1 MRFLMAREDLTYID
15 LADFTP
21 GIYSNYMSTTAFE
34 PHKDGAA
41 QEEGTYGCVA
51 LPTGGIV
58 PLPRWVDENIG
69 ITMLTPEADI
79 EVPTAEHNGGVE
91 PEVYYDRAVVLDAR
105 AVSPVTFVPPFDED
119 VDYDLPPTDLFI
131 VRQTWCRRKDGSGN
145 PTGSP
150 EQFWYMSNHRYYL
163 GDPYTRNGN
172 ANYGIEGSSLTPQD
186 IVPNRWRYGGGS
198 LTETR
203 TVGASESDPTA
214 LGAPII
220 ACALGGARVQ
230 GGVNVADTE
239 GEDLSR
245 IITYPDINTTILDG
259 PTSIYPALAPFLPMT
274 MIFGHQGRLMG
285 FGRNSGYKTFHRL
298 TYHGEEF
305 GYRAASELIAY
316 WPVNNLYNLG
326 SPDQTLATI
335 VEEISSGYG
344 TACPVSADSLFLV
357 KHAGGAVLVNGDIAN
372 PTVVRLPG
380 IPSTGGWTNRGVMT
394 TMGYVYGTNSGVW
407 AWTGS
412 DSAEALSQNL
422 RDTFWVPEDP
432 TTELHELETSIGS
445 FAYNDPWIFAP
456 NNWMMDT
463 RTGGW
468 WRYYQTPAHETA
480 GIATDGIT
488 FAYNEVDAAGFLFA
502 VVKSYTQPGTVIRV
516 FDPSNPVNEW
526 YWRSQPIART
536 QNRYLNYRQINL
548 LATGHGTI
556 TVTLTGV
563 DGSTTTPVVLTV
575 DSDTVAQIIQPVA
588 LTTTDVVID
597 IHAEATDPEDPA
609 PTLHRISL
617 GYRTQQ
623 GIDHDGTIRGV

>member
-1 MRFLMAREDLTYID
+1 MAREDLTFID

-21 GIYSNYMSTTAFE
+21 GIYSNYMSTLAGE
-34 PHKDGAA
+34 PHSDGSA
-41 QEEGTYGCVA
+41 QEAGTYGCVA
-51 LPTGGIV
+51 LPAGGLA
-58 PLPRWVDENIG
+58 PLPRWVDQNTG

-79 EVPTAEHNGGVE
+79 EVPTAEYNGGDE
-91 PEVYYDRAVVLDAR
+91 PDVYYDRAVVLDAR

-119 VDYDLPPTDLFI
+119 VDYTLPPTDLFI

-145 PTGSP
+145 PTGTP

-163 GDPYTRNGN
+163 GAPYTRNGN
-172 ANYGIEGSSLTPQD
+172 ANYGLEGSSLSAQD
-186 IVPNRWRYGGGS
+186 PVPSRWRYGGGS

-203 TVGASESDPTA
+203 TVGASESDPTV
-214 LGAPII
+214 LGAPIV
-220 ACALGGARVQ
+220 ACALGGARAQ
-230 GGVNVADTE
+230 GGVNAADAE
-239 GEDLSR
+239 GVDLAR

-259 PTSIYPALAPFLPMT
+259 PTSIYGASDVFLPMT

-285 FGRNSGYKTFHRL
+285 FGRNSGYKTYHRL
-298 TYHGEEF
+298 TYHGEEY

-326 SPDQTLATI
+326 APDQTLATI
-335 VEEISSGYG
+335 VEEVSSGYG

-357 KHAGGAVLVNGDIAN
+357 KHMGGAVLVNGDIAN

-394 TMGYVYGTNSGVW
+394 PKGFIYGTNSGVW
-407 AWTGS
+407 SWTGS
-412 DSAEALSQNL
+412 DSAEPLSQNL
-422 RDTFWVPEDP
+422 EDTFWVPDDP

-445 FAYNDPWIFAP
+445 FAYRDPFVFAP
-456 NNWMMDT
+456 NNWMFDT

-468 WRYYQTPAHETA
+468 WRYYPTPDQETA
-480 GIATDGIT
+480 GLTEDGIT
-488 FAYNEVDAAGFLFA
+488 FAYNEVDAAGYHFA

-516 FDPSNPVNEW
+516 FDPKVPVSEW
-526 YWRSQPIART
+526 YWQSQPLART
-536 QNRYLNYRQINL
+536 KNRYLTYRQISII
-548 LATGHGTI
+548 ATGHGTI
-556 TVTLTGV
+556 TVTLRGV
-563 DGSTTTPVVLTV
+563 DGTMSDPVVLTV
-575 DSDTVAQIIQPVA
+575 DSDRVAQIIENVSV
-588 LTTTDVVID
+588 TTTDVEVS

-623 GIDHDGTIRGV
+623 GIDRDGTIRGN